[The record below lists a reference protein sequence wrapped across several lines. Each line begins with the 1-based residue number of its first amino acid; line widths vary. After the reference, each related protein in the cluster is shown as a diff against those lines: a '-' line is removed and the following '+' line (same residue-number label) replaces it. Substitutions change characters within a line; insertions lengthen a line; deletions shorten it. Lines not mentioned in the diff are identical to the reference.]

1 MNRLVSSPSTG
12 PRRGARGGPLD
23 GAASGPKPHALGR
36 AGLACVIALVT
47 GGWLAGCAQPSSTE
61 DEPRPVAAARPA
73 AAPAAP
79 ACACEDEA
87 VVDPPLLAF
96 LSLARAAHHEAD
108 LAMEGDERAR
118 AVAALARVTSAAWSG
133 KKPPEL
139 VEVTAD
145 TFARIADFES
155 EAGKFDEASR
165 AVDAGLALATEATHY
180 RGRLFELRGVVEQR
194 REKALKDK
202 GDKVGAAKAREIALD
217 AFGQAMDIQED
228 VIGRMMKEKEREKD
242 KGGK

>member
-1 MNRLVSSPSTG
+1 MSRNATIAAVIAIVL
-12 PRRGARGGPLD
+12 
-23 GAASGPKPHALGR
+23 GAAIS
-36 AGLACVIALVT
+36 
-47 GGWLAGCAQPSSTE
+47 GCAQQSSTA
-61 DEPRPVAAARPA
+61 DMDDPHSTAAARPA
-73 AAPAAP
+73 SAPA
-79 ACACEDEA
+79 ACACEDEP

-108 LAMEGDERAR
+108 LAMEQGDRAK
-118 AVAALARVTSAAWSG
+118 AVTALTRVTSAAWTG

-145 TFARIADFES
+145 TFARIADLES

-165 AVDAGLALATEATHY
+165 AVDAGLALATEPTHY

-202 GDKVGAAKAREIALD
+202 GDKEGAAKAHQIALD
-217 AFGQAMDIQED
+217 AFAQAIDIQDD
-228 VIGRMMKEKEREKD
+228 VIARMMKLKDNEKD

>member
-1 MNRLVSSPSTG
+1 MS
-12 PRRGARGGPLD
+12 ARTQFL
-23 GAASGPKPHALGR
+23 AALAL
-36 AGLACVIALVT
+36 
-47 GGWLAGCAQPSSTE
+47 LAGVALSGCARQNSTA
-61 DEPRPVAAARPA
+61 DTDDTAARPA
-73 AAPAAP
+73 AAPAATQA
-79 ACACEDEA
+79 ACACEDEP

-108 LAMEGDERAR
+108 LAMADGDRAK
-118 AVAALARVTSAAWSG
+118 AIAALGRVTAATWTG

-145 TFARIADFES
+145 TFARIADLQS
-155 EAGKFDEASR
+155 EAGQFDDASR
-165 AVDAGLALATEATHY
+165 AVDAGLALATEPTHY

-202 GDKVGAAKAREIALD
+202 GDKEGAAKAHQIALD
-217 AFGQAMDIQED
+217 AFAQAIDIQDD
-228 VIGRMMKEKEREKD
+228 VIARMMKLKDNEKD

>member
-1 MNRLVSSPSTG
+1 MSLPGFVWKG
-12 PRRGARGGPLD
+12 VL
-23 GAASGPKPHALGR
+23 
-36 AGLACVIALVT
+36 ALVA
-47 GGWLAGCAQPSSTE
+47 GGMLAGCAQQSSTE
-61 DEPRPVAAARPA
+61 DDARPPSVLRPA
-73 AAPAAP
+73 ASIAAPAAP
-79 ACACEDEA
+79 ACACADEP

-108 LAMEGDERAR
+108 LAMDGGDRAK
-118 AVAALARVTSAAWSG
+118 AVTALGRVTTAPWSG

-145 TFARIADFES
+145 TFARIADLES
-155 EAGKFDEASR
+155 EDGKFDEAAR
-165 AVDAGLALATEATHY
+165 AVDAGLALATEPTHY

-194 REKALKDK
+194 REKTLKDK
-202 GDKVGAAKAREIALD
+202 GDKAGAAKAHDVALD

-228 VIGRMMKEKEREKD
+228 VIARMMKEKEREKD

>member
-1 MNRLVSSPSTG
+1 MN
-12 PRRGARGGPLD
+12 ARTRI
-23 GAASGPKPHALGR
+23 GAAL
-36 AGLACVIALVT
+36 ALVV
-47 GGWLAGCAQPSSTE
+47 GALLSGCAQQNSTGDGDDARPSQ
-61 DEPRPVAAARPA
+61 AARPA
-73 AAPAAP
+73 AT
-79 ACACEDEA
+79 ACACEDEP

-108 LAMEGDERAR
+108 LAMADGDRAK
-118 AVAALARVTSAAWSG
+118 ALAALARVTSATWTG

-145 TFARIADFES
+145 TFARIADLQS
-155 EAGKFDEASR
+155 EAGQLDEASR
-165 AVDAGLALATEATHY
+165 AVDAGLALATEPTHY

-202 GDKVGAAKAREIALD
+202 GDKEGAAKAHQAALD
-217 AFGQAMDIQED
+217 AFAKAIDIQED
-228 VIGRMMKEKEREKD
+228 VIARMMKLKENEKD

>member
-1 MNRLVSSPSTG
+1 MI
-12 PRRGARGGPLD
+12 RRATII
-23 GAASGPKPHALGR
+23 
-36 AGLACVIALVT
+36 AGIALVLGAAIT
-47 GGWLAGCAQPSSTE
+47 GCAQQSSTA
-61 DEPRPVAAARPA
+61 DDDAHPTAPARPA
-73 AAPAAP
+73 ANAAS
-79 ACACEDEA
+79 CACEDEP

-108 LAMEGDERAR
+108 LAMEQGDRAK
-118 AVAALARVTSAAWSG
+118 AVTALTRVTSAAWTG

-145 TFARIADFES
+145 TFARIADLES

-165 AVDAGLALATEATHY
+165 AVDAGLALATEPTHY

-202 GDKVGAAKAREIALD
+202 GDKDGAAKAHDVALD
-217 AFGQAMDIQED
+217 AFGKAMDIQED
-228 VIGRMMKEKEREKD
+228 VIGRMMKQKEREKD